1 MKTRLDEIQEEVNK
15 YDAKYPT
22 VWERFVELTFD
33 RINVGFKH
41 YSVKAIIERIR
52 WDMHDIGANGFIEF
66 KISNN
71 IAPFYARK
79 FMKTYPNHD
88 GFFRTRIQTST
99 FERATGSN
107 AKPDLSSENFK
118 NLLLKVNG

>member
-1 MKTRLDEIQEEVNK
+1 MKTRLDEIQEQVNR
-15 YDAKYPT
+15 YDEKYPK
-22 VWERFVELTFD
+22 VWDRFVELTFD
-33 RINVGFKH
+33 RINVGFKN

-52 WDMHDIGANGFIEF
+52 WDMSDIGADGFAEF

-79 FMKTYPNHD
+79 FMKIYPDHD
-88 GFFRTRIQTST
+88 GFFKTRIQTST
-99 FERATGSN
+99 FERANGLD

-118 NLLLKVNG
+118 KLWSVINE